1 MASFDYFHCYICNG
15 KAFYDAT
22 TDTGEAEVVALCKE
36 CKKTYEI
43 VVRRKKSKRIKEK
56 NNVL

>member
-1 MASFDYFHCYICNG
+1 MSGLDYFHCYVCDD

-56 NNVL
+56 N